1 MISTGIGRNFVEATQ
16 NALAD
21 LQCLVA
27 DLKCHCSQVC
37 CDFGIIRATFLQDR
51 DGNEFIIVAV
61 LGYPEDAAAVLI
73 R

>member
-1 MISTGIGRNFVEATQ
+1 MISMEMGRNFVEATQ

-27 DLKCHCSQVC
+27 ELKCHRLQGC
-37 CDFGIIRATFLQDR
+37 CDSGIIRATFLQDR
-51 DGNEFIIVAV
+51 DGNGFVIVAV
-61 LGYPEDAAAVLI
+61 LGYLEDAAAVLI